1 MIVAYDGKSYDTADG
16 QEQPH
21 AGSSRTPRQEDRA
34 GLDRWADDGASGR
47 SPATVLRNLVRR
59 LKETGGPIRRE
70 PATRKVEN
78 QSKLASAVDA
88 PRRAPV
94 KRSAQ
99 SAAAAKDAYY
109 RNAWE
114 NT

>member
-1 MIVAYDGKSYDTADG
+1 MIVAYHGKSDDTADG

-21 AGSSRTPRQEDRA
+21 AGSPRIPREEKRA

-47 SPATVLRNLVRR
+47 SPATALRTLVRR
-59 LKETGGPIRRE
+59 LKAGGPILRK
-70 PATRKVEN
+70 PSTRKAEN
-78 QSKLASAVDA
+78 NSKSATAIEA
-88 PRRAPV
+88 PRRTPI

-99 SAAAAKDAYY
+99 SAATARDAYY

>member
-1 MIVAYDGKSYDTADG
+1 MIVAYDRKSHDTADG

-21 AGSSRTPRQEDRA
+21 AGSSRVPREEDRA
-34 GLDRWADDGASGR
+34 GLDTWADDGASGR

-59 LKETGGPIRRE
+59 LKEAGGPLPRE
-70 PATRKVEN
+70 PSRQVETK
-78 QSKLASAVDA
+78 SKLAPPIDA

-99 SAAAAKDAYY
+99 SAATAQDAYY

>member
-1 MIVAYDGKSYDTADG
+1 MIVAYDGKSDDTADG

-21 AGSSRTPRQEDRA
+21 AGSSPAPREEDRA

-47 SPATVLRNLVRR
+47 SPATVLWNLVRR
-59 LKETGGPIRRE
+59 LKETGGLILRE
-70 PATRKVEN
+70 PVTRKVEN
-78 QSKLASAVDA
+78 KSKSAPAIDA
-88 PRRAPV
+88 PRRTPN